1 MLEKLTIEEFSK
13 HLNHKFK
20 IQYETGEGEADI
32 IGSMEAELVEVSKLG
47 ERQADEDQR
56 QSFSVIFRGPFEPE
70 LPQRVYSL
78 EHEGL
83 GKLDL
88 FLVPI
93 GPDEKGML
101 YQAVFT

>member
-13 HLNHKFK
+13 HLNNKFN
-20 IQYETGEGEADI
+20 IQYETGKGETDI

-56 QSFSVIFRGPFEPE
+56 QSFSVIFRGPVEPV